1 MRILDKYILKK
12 YFVSFIFTMLILI
25 PIAIAIDVSEKIG
38 RFLDHTDLGTAEIIK
53 DYYIPFIINYGNT
66 FMPLALFLS
75 TILFTSKL
83 ASNTEI
89 VAIHSAGISYKRLLK
104 PFMIGAVSIAIVSLV
119 ANHFIVPPSNKT
131 LEAFNEAYL
140 RKKKRTK
147 NNVAKVSLQ
156 LTENDFVYFKNFS
169 FKRNTGYGFSY
180 EHFDGLQLKYK
191 IIGSNIKWNE
201 KDSTYTITNY
211 KKRRIYSQIDSI
223 ETGKKLDTVFS
234 FTPKNLLYVD
244 YLARE
249 MPSFELSKHIDVSE
263 KRGVKNLNKYKVELY
278 ERTSLPISS
287 IILTLIAVSLAAKK
301 RRGGIG
307 INLAV
312 GVSLMFI
319 YVFFMKVSKVL
330 GAGATYNPFI
340 MMWLPNILFGLL
352 AVYFYVK
359 AKQ

>member
-12 YFVSFIFTMLILI
+12 YFTSFIFTLLILI

-38 RFLDHTDLGTAEIIK
+38 RFIDHADLGAVEIIK
-53 DYYIPFIINYGNT
+53 DYYIPFTINYGNT
-66 FMPLALFLS
+66 FMPLALFIS

-89 VAIHSAGISYKRLLK
+89 VAIHSAGISYKRFIR
-104 PFMIGAVSIAIVSLV
+104 PYMIGAISIAIISLV
-119 ANHFIVPPSNKT
+119 TNHFIVPPSNKT
-131 LEAFNEAYL
+131 LEAFNEQYL
-140 RKKKRTK
+140 RKTKRTK
-147 NNVAKVSLQ
+147 HNVAKVSLQ
-156 LTENDFVYFKNFS
+156 LTKNDFVYFKNFS

-191 IIGSNIKWNE
+191 IIGGNIKWNK

-223 ETGKKLDTVFS
+223 ETGKKFDTIFN
-234 FTPKNLLYVD
+234 FLPKNLLYVD
-244 YLARE
+244 YLAKE
-249 MPSFELSKHIDVSE
+249 MPSHELSKHIAISE
-263 KRGVKNLNKYKVELY
+263 ERGVKNLNRYKVELY
-278 ERTSLPISS
+278 ERSSLPVSS
-287 IILTLIAVSLAAKK
+287 IILTLIAVSLAARK

-319 YVFFMKVSKVL
+319 YVFFMKVAKVL
-330 GAGATYNPFI
+330 GAGVAYNPFI
-340 MMWLPNILFGLL
+340 MMWLPNIVFGLL